1 MDTFLLDFD
10 WRSVELAEASADLG
24 VTAVVAADFGVLV
37 ASRALFDRRADVGD
51 RVVTSSH

>member
-24 VTAVVAADFGVLV
+24 VAAVVAADFGVLV
-37 ASRALFDRRADVGD
+37 ASRALFVRRADVGD
-51 RVVTSSH
+51 SVVTSSH